1 MEYLVALAAIGG
13 AIVGCGLLMVITQ
26 LIERHRDRNIYYI
39 YQDHIET
46 AENRRKRMK

>member
-26 LIERHRDRNIYYI
+26 LIERYKALHSNEIYYI
-39 YQDHIET
+39 YQEHIER
-46 AENRRKRMK
+46 ASDRRK